1 MTFSSLILTLIILT
15 PLLGAL
21 ALFFVDSL
29 SFKKNRNIAQ
39 IFCFL
44 GLLEIIWLACHFDP
58 SGDYLQFV
66 CK

>member
-29 SFKKNRNIAQ
+29 SFRKNRNIAQ
-39 IFCFL
+39 KIGRASCR
-44 GLLEIIWLACHFDP
+44 ER
-58 SGDYLQFV
+58 V
-66 CK
+66 